1 MPVFFYVLLFSIK
14 LSAGILNSTI
24 FWTSWET
31 FCRLGILQ
39 NASCCFFCVPFFVH
53 WFIMALGQLV
63 QQFIFPCK
71 KCWIELNCIAIF
83 KKKKKKL
90 NCIADEYQR
99 LDSSFDLAAWALEE
113 TTGENEESEGK
124 AWITLSVTSSREE
137 AKSHWGK
144 QLWFNGCF
152 EFRKIH
158 LSFKK
163 KSFKCSQEFLYIITI
178 WRFGCVVSQGFSSKF
193 VNCIV
198 YQIFM

>member
-14 LSAGILNSTI
+14 LSGWYIEFHHLLNIMGNILPVGNS
-24 FWTSWET
+24 SK
-31 FCRLGILQ
+31 
-39 NASCCFFCVPFFVH
+39 CFLLFLLCSFFVH
-53 WFIMALGQLV
+53 WFKMALGQLV
-63 QQFIFPCK
+63 QQFIFPCN
-71 KCWIELNCIAIF
+71 KCWIELNCM
-83 KKKKKKL
+83 
-90 NCIADEYQR
+90 ADENEH

-113 TTGENEESEGK
+113 TTGENKESEGK

-163 KSFKCSQEFLYIITI
+163 KFI
-178 WRFGCVVSQGFSSKF
+178 
-193 VNCIV
+193 
-198 YQIFM
+198 